1 MSEAIKNK
9 LLETDLYKLFD
20 VEDESSIDLIKK
32 AYRKKALELHPDKNP
47 NNKEEAEKK
56 FVELGKA
63 FEILADKT
71 ARAAYDA
78 VRRQKRE
85 KAKRDAMLDEKR
97 RKLKEDLEKREAAA
111 KENFEK
117 KVDVLKKSK
126 EEEWLQKEVDRLRK
140 EGSKLL
146 EEEMNFINQQIRME
160 KKRSKENEVKYP
172 KENVQ
177 GPVPRIK
184 ITLPNSSKESDK
196 IKFNQS
202 LLEHLFSKY
211 GQIEVLVMS
220 KKSAILE
227 YKDKDAVLRCYNDES
242 DLEKSYGLCIKILGD
257 LEKNASQQNLEE
269 RDNVHLDTFSNSDSA
284 KSFEDMEMEILK
296 NEIFSCPSLTIK
308 LSQLENIRIKIQH
321 TKVLNTYKVLDFGS
335 NRSKRALK
343 SNEYWNF

>member
-1 MSEAIKNK
+1 MSEEIKNK

-20 VEDESSIDLIKK
+20 VEEESSIELIKK

-47 NNKEEAEKK
+47 ENKEVAEKK
-56 FVELGKA
+56 FIELGKA

-85 KAKRDAMLDEKR
+85 KAKRDALLDEKR

-111 KENFEK
+111 KEKFEK
-117 KVDVLKKSK
+117 KTEVLKKSR

-146 EEEMNFINQQIRME
+146 EEEMNFINQQVRME
-160 KKRSKENEVKYP
+160 KKRSKENDIKVP
-172 KENVQ
+172 KFNEKKS
-177 GPVPRIK
+177 VPKIK
-184 ITLPNSSKESDK
+184 ITLPNSSNESDR
-196 IKFNQS
+196 IKFDQN

-211 GQIEVLVMS
+211 GDIEVLVMS

-227 YKDKDAVLRCYNDES
+227 YKDYDSALRCYHDES
-242 DLEKSYGLCIKILGD
+242 NLEINYGLSLKILGV
-257 LEKNASQQNLEE
+257 LGNFSEKNIVE
-269 RDNVHLDTFSNSDSA
+269 DDTTRSCDIENSNSA

-296 NEIFSCPSLTIK
+296 K
-308 LSQLENIRIKIQH
+308 LKAA
-321 TKVLNTYKVLDFGS
+321 S
-335 NRSKRALK
+335 N
-343 SNEYWNF
+343 

>member
-1 MSEAIKNK
+1 MSEALKNK

-20 VEDESSIDLIKK
+20 VDEESSIDLIKK

-47 NNKEEAEKK
+47 DKKEDAERK

-85 KAKRDAMLDEKR
+85 KAKRDALLDEKR

-111 KENFEK
+111 KEKFEK
-117 KVDVLKKSK
+117 KSEVLKKSK

-146 EEEMNFINQQIRME
+146 EEEMNFVNQQVRME
-160 KKRSKENEVKYP
+160 KKRSKEKITKEDKGNLIRSIP
-172 KENVQ
+172 K
-177 GPVPRIK
+177 IK
-184 ITLPNSSKESDK
+184 ITLPNSSKECEQL
-196 IKFNQS
+196 KFDQS

-211 GQIEVLVMS
+211 GEIEVLVVS

-227 YKDKDAVLRCYNDES
+227 FKDRDSAIRCYNDEANL
-242 DLEKSYGLCIKILGD
+242 DNNYGLSLKIIGD
-257 LEKNASQQNLEE
+257 IAKDSKNDIEEFKKDNNLA
-269 RDNVHLDTFSNSDSA
+269 DMSNSESA

-296 NEIFSCPSLTIK
+296 K
-308 LSQLENIRIKIQH
+308 LKAA
-321 TKVLNTYKVLDFGS
+321 S
-335 NRSKRALK
+335 N
-343 SNEYWNF
+343 